1 MKFAIVGAGAIG
13 AYVGACLAA
22 GGEEVALVARGPH
35 LEAMQKRGVRVRLE
49 TGETLTAH
57 PYATDNPAEIGPV
70 DVVFLS
76 VKAQSLR
83 AVSPS
88 LAPLL
93 GPETPVVA
101 GQNGIPW
108 WYFENWGGPLAGI
121 HLQAVDP
128 DGFLSATIPAQRV
141 IGCVVYCSAVMVE
154 PGIVE
159 QTEGNRFAIGE
170 LHGARSERCRRI
182 AHAFQNGG
190 LKCAVRSR
198 IRHDVWVKLI
208 GNLAFNPISALTR
221 ANMEEILRDPYASTL
236 ARAIMEEG
244 RTVATA
250 FGMELDITVDQ
261 RLAGAAR
268 VGPHKTSSLQDIE
281 MGRSL
286 ETEAI
291 MGAVV
296 ELADRLGVQIPQ
308 TRAVYACARLL
319 ERRHLRQS
327 DSQNP

>member
-35 LEAMQKRGVRVRLE
+35 LEAMQKQGVRVRLE
-49 TGETLTAH
+49 TGQTLTAH
-57 PYATDNPAEIGPV
+57 PYATDNPAEIGAV
-70 DVVFLS
+70 DVVFLT

-101 GQNGIPW
+101 GQNGVPW
-108 WYFENWGGPLAGI
+108 WFFENWGGPLKDT
-121 HLQAVDP
+121 HLKAVDP

-141 IGCVVYCSAVMVE
+141 IGCVVYCSAVMVA
-154 PGIVE
+154 PGVIE

-182 AHAFQNGG
+182 AHAFQKGG
-190 LKCAVRSR
+190 LKCVVRSR

-208 GNLAFNPISALTR
+208 GNMAFNPISALTR
-221 ANMEEILRDPYASTL
+221 ANLEEILRDPDASAL

-244 RTVATA
+244 HAVAHA
-250 FGMELDITVDQ
+250 LGLELDISVDQ
-261 RLAGAAR
+261 RFNGAAR

-291 MGAVV
+291 AGAVV
-296 ELADRLGVQIPQ
+296 ELADRLGVRIPQ
-308 TRAVYACARLL
+308 TKAVYTCARLL
-319 ERRHLRQS
+319 ERQNLRHS
-327 DSQNP
+327 DSRNS